1 MNSSTFTIAHWSML
15 IMALMPIICAGIAKS
30 GRFTVS
36 RRDGGFDNHHPRN
49 WLNAQTGWRARA
61 NAAQAHTFEAL
72 PFFFAAVLIAQYLQA
87 PQTRLDMLAV
97 LFVFLRTVFVALYVG
112 DLPKMRTTVWT
123 LAFLVNIGILFLGYR

>member
-1 MNSSTFTIAHWSML
+1 MNSNTFTIAHWSML

-30 GRFTVS
+30 GRFTVP
-36 RRDGGFDNHHPRN
+36 RRDGGFDNHDPRN

-61 NAAQAHTFEAL
+61 NAAQANTFEAL

-123 LAFLVNIGILFLGYR
+123 LALLVNIGILFLGYR